1 MNIRRS
7 NSKKSHNNQSKFF
20 QYPATTNLSQ
30 SGGKY
35 ESPEKQLT
43 SKLRFPTY
51 WIFAILVAVLV
62 AVLVAAITMGGDMG
76 NLSNF
81 RWLSGWYAP
90 LKNSIR
96 IADEFSSKL
105 PVTDLHEAPLRGADS
120 NLHRYKPQH
129 QGERIPDKDISQ
141 SVGAELRTRVAFVS
155 LIRNPIDLPLWL
167 KYHRKLGIRRFFIR
181 LEDSPSWEEYLKDM
195 PDVVLEIGNS
205 DKSGNNYSTLIDR
218 QIKYTNETLKSARN
232 MQDIE
237 WLVHIDADELLH
249 GNIGAFATLPK
260 TVKTVKFE
268 NAEAIFDKTRQDT
281 CFSATNFLRCSKN
294 APCKSYVNG
303 KSAGRIHDPKVSL
316 AGPHEFA
323 YDGENTGSGDFRY
336 EMPFET
342 LHILHFEG
350 CTFGAWVE
358 KFFHLSKND
367 KGDNP
372 FEYYKSSI
380 EASKTAHKLYET
392 QKMPNV
398 NEFKKDQIYT
408 LYTPAI

>member
-1 MNIRRS
+1 MNIRHS
-7 NSKKSHNNQSKFF
+7 NSKKSHLNQSKFF

-35 ESPEKQLT
+35 ESPKKQST
-43 SKLRFPTY
+43 PNPRFPTY
-51 WIFAILVAVLV
+51 WILAVIVAILVA
-62 AVLVAAITMGGDMG
+62 AIAAITMGG
-76 NLSNF
+76 
-81 RWLSGWYAP
+81 RWLSGW
-90 LKNSIR
+90 
-96 IADEFSSKL
+96 
-105 PVTDLHEAPLRGADS
+105 
-120 NLHRYKPQH
+120 YKPQH
-129 QGERIPDKDISQ
+129 QGERIPDKDTSQ

-195 PDVVLEIGNS
+195 SDVVLEIGNS

-218 QIKYTNETLKSARN
+218 QIKYTNETLERARN

-249 GNIGAFATLPK
+249 GDIGAFATLPK